1 MTNREPFI
9 QETDDCRDS
18 QQMGNL
24 EQATRGMMSEE
35 HDRCMTGGVL
45 QLQSPGHY
53 SPLEAFYED
62 KRAILPPGGDCIVT
76 ACPAS
81 AWGAAIN
88 HSMHPEMK

>member
-35 HDRCMTGGVL
+35 HDRCMTGG
-45 QLQSPGHY
+45 
-53 SPLEAFYED
+53 
-62 KRAILPPGGDCIVT
+62 
-76 ACPAS
+76 
-81 AWGAAIN
+81 
-88 HSMHPEMK
+88 